1 MIGSPSTPVTPS
13 LRRTPSTS
21 YIIRRGSKLRQQ
33 AVDNC
38 SFKSPPPQSEQF
50 TCTICITDRHMHEP
64 NVTKLSCGHMFCM
77 TCLLQN
83 LHHSNTC
90 PHCRAPIEQNVRHKN
105 KLRVEDGLDII
116 QNNLEILH
124 IDEALQTALTMSP
137 PTAAINVIH
146 NIILELSFYNIYE
159 ALAHIEGH
167 NQMDTEWHEEMNSIQ
182 EYFRSFYLDHPQTQA
197 SITTE

>member
-33 AVDNC
+33 AVLDNCNC

-90 PHCRAPIEQNVRHKN
+90 PHCRTPIEQNARHKN

-116 QNNLEILH
+116 QHNLEHLH
-124 IDEALQTALTMSP
+124 VDSSIQSAFTVSS
-137 PTAAINVIH
+137 PTAAIAEIH
-146 NIILELSFYNIYE
+146 NIILELSFYNMYE
-159 ALAHIEGH
+159 ALAHMEGH
-167 NQMDTEWHEEMNSIQ
+167 NQMDPEWHQEMHSIQ
-182 EYFRSFYLDHPQTQA
+182 EYFRGLDYPQ
-197 SITTE
+197 IN